1 MPGTGAW
8 PPGARSGA
16 ARDDYTPGMTQVP
29 APDPR
34 GAPPASEPAAGPAG
48 RPAAV
53 TILAILQLITA
64 AAYGLIFLGLVVGS
78 PGVLSEVAGRLL
90 VAEDLIAEFRT
101 GFVLL
106 VLGVLFVA
114 CLAAG
119 VLLLRMRRLG
129 WTITMLIAGLGLA
142 TSVYLWWFEGTRL
155 EFWLLVQIVTVFY
168 LNQRQVRHVFGISG
182 RRLTAMLEEG
192 RG

>member
-1 MPGTGAW
+1 MIGI
-8 PPGARSGA
+8 
-16 ARDDYTPGMTQVP
+16 P
-29 APDPR
+29 APTASGVP
-34 GAPPASEPAAGPAG
+34 PPAGEAVDGPAR
-48 RPAAV
+48 RPPAV

-64 AAYGLIFLGLVVGS
+64 AAYGLIFLGLIVGG
-78 PGVLSEVAGRLL
+78 PAVLSEIAGRLL

-114 CLAAG
+114 CVSAG

-129 WTITMLIAGLGLA
+129 WTLTMLIAGLGLA
-142 TSVYLWWFEGTRL
+142 TSVYLWWFQGTRL

-168 LNQRQVRHVFGISG
+168 LNQRQVRHAFGITG
-182 RRLTAMLEEG
+182 RRLPAALGEG

>member
-1 MPGTGAW
+1 
-8 PPGARSGA
+8 
-16 ARDDYTPGMTQVP
+16 MTQVP
-29 APDPR
+29 APDVR
-34 GAPPASEPAAGPAG
+34 VGPPPLGDADAGPAR
-48 RPAAV
+48 RPPAV
-53 TILAILQLITA
+53 TILAILQLVTA
-64 AAYGLIFLGLVVGS
+64 AAYGLIFGGMVVGG
-78 PGVLSEVAGRLL
+78 PPMLDAVAGRLL

-106 VLGVLFVA
+106 VLGVLVVA

-168 LNQRQVRHVFGISG
+168 LNQRQVRHAFGIAG
-182 RRLTAMLEEG
+182 RHPTAVPEQG

>member
-1 MPGTGAW
+1 MTPVPVPDAPAVPSRDEEPET
-8 PPGARSGA
+8 PPTR
-16 ARDDYTPGMTQVP
+16 
-29 APDPR
+29 
-34 GAPPASEPAAGPAG
+34 

-53 TILAILQLITA
+53 TILAVLQLITA
-64 AAYGLIFLGLVVGS
+64 AAYGLIFVGLVVGGPS
-78 PGVLSEVAGRLL
+78 MVAEVAGRVM
-90 VAEDLIAEFRT
+90 VAEDLVAELRT

-142 TSVYLWWFEGTRL
+142 TSVYLWWFRGTRL

-168 LNQRQVRHVFGISG
+168 LNQRQVRHAFGISG
-182 RRLTAMLEEG
+182 RRLAATLGEG

>member
-1 MPGTGAW
+1 
-8 PPGARSGA
+8 
-16 ARDDYTPGMTQVP
+16 MTQ
-29 APDPR
+29 APIPSAET
-34 GAPPASEPAAGPAG
+34 GPPAGDGPDAGIAR
-48 RPAAV
+48 RPPAV

-64 AAYGLIFLGLVVGS
+64 AAYGLIFVGMVVGG
-78 PGVLSEVAGRLL
+78 PPMLEAVAGRLL

-129 WTITMLIAGLGLA
+129 WTITMLIAGLGLV

-168 LNQRQVRHVFGISG
+168 LNQRQVRHAFGISG
-182 RRLTAMLEEG
+182 RRLAATPGEG

>member
-1 MPGTGAW
+1 
-8 PPGARSGA
+8 
-16 ARDDYTPGMTQVP
+16 MTQMP
-29 APDPR
+29 APD
-34 GAPPASEPAAGPAG
+34 AHAEPSPVEGTEAGSIR

-53 TILAILQLITA
+53 TILAVLQLITA
-64 AAYGLIFLGLVVGS
+64 AAYGLIFVGLVVGG
-78 PGVLSEVAGRLL
+78 PPMVAEVAGRVM
-90 VAEDLIAEFRT
+90 VAEDLIAELRT

-106 VLGVLFVA
+106 VLGGAFVA

-142 TSVYLWWFEGTRL
+142 TSVYLWWFRGTRL

-168 LNQRQVRHVFGISG
+168 LNQRQVRHAFGISG
-182 RRLTAMLEEG
+182 RRPAATLGEG